1 MTSDSVAVERA
12 AEAARSRKPVIHTW
26 QGAAPARLESVRALI
41 TETRLRASGRVIA
54 AADPEAGTEAY
65 SVSFDASFGATADAA
80 DSAGRALLR
89 TTTADHERQL
99 ALTRTE
105 EGVWLVDRGAEAER
119 ADFEGA
125 VSVDVVGAVTFA
137 TLPVRHLGLHTAAG
151 EFEIPV
157 VSVSLPD
164 LAITV
169 VHHAYRTVSLD
180 AEGATIDLT
189 RGKTTS
195 RVRVDADGVVV
206 DFPGI
211 ASRL

>member
-1 MTSDSVAVERA
+1 MTTDPVAVERA
-12 AEAARSRKPVIHTW
+12 AEAARSRKPVVHTW
-26 QGAAPARLESVRALI
+26 QGADPARLESVRALI
-41 TETRLRASGRVIA
+41 SGSRLRASGRLIA
-54 AADPEAGTEAY
+54 AADPDSEPY
-65 SVSFDASFGATADAA
+65 SVSFDASFGDADAA
-80 DSAGRALLR
+80 GRVLLR

-119 ADFEGA
+119 ADFDGA
-125 VSVDVVGAVTFA
+125 VAVDVVGAVTFTA
-137 TLPVRHLGLHTAAG
+137 LGVRHLGLHGAEG
-151 EFEIPV
+151 DHEIPV

-169 VHHAYRTVSLD
+169 VRHAYRTVALD
-180 AEGATIDLT
+180 ADGATIDLT
-189 RGKTTS
+189 RDGATS

-211 ASRL
+211 ATRL